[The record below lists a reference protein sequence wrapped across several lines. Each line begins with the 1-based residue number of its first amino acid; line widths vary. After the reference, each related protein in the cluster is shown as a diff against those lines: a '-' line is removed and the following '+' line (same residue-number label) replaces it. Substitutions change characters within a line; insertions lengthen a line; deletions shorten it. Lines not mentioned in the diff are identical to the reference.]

1 MNTLCSKKCKVK
13 IIGVSE
19 HTKQPIQC
27 KTGMVRRND
36 ENMDEFKCFK
46 KTENKITSIK
56 HLNGLPSNRM
66 FSSLEND

>member
-36 ENMDEFKCFK
+36 ENMDEFKCLK
-46 KTENKITSIK
+46 KNWK
-56 HLNGLPSNRM
+56 
-66 FSSLEND
+66 